1 MYHYIRRLD
10 QTETGNPNLR
20 ATCYTADM
28 NWRRTLQSKSR
39 QPRFLWRMVL
49 GIIVAGVALG
59 YLAQS
64 ICQPKRVTDLEVEQR
79 ERERQENHLEQL
91 AIQGEWAQLW
101 WGIPKAEWNR
111 FREAGPIVLAML
123 TGCCWLIFTLQA
135 IQLNGWRDPRLWLAL
150 GGVLL
155 GVLSIWP
162 TLFLIYWQEY
172 GWNFQES
179 RALVPGLRYF
189 VLGVGLREELA
200 KLLCLLP
207 LMPLLLRLRSELAAL
222 LVSGCVG
229 IGFALEENT
238 SYFAGSG
245 GADAMGRYLT
255 ANPFHMT
262 LTALVGLAVYRGL
275 RTPRDW
281 AAQAVATFGV
291 MVFAHG
297 LYDAF
302 ILLPALA
309 EYSLLGTIIFV
320 LVVYQFFR
328 ELRGA
333 RARRPDTVSLTA
345 NFLCGVSSVTAATFI
360 YLSATVGCGSA
371 FDVLA
376 QGVLGLAV
384 MVYLFLREMP
394 ETMVPV

>member
-1 MYHYIRRLD
+1 
-10 QTETGNPNLR
+10 
-20 ATCYTADM
+20 
-28 NWRRTLQSKSR
+28 
-39 QPRFLWRMVL
+39 MVI
-49 GIIVAGVALG
+49 GIIVAGIVTG

-64 ICQPKRVTDLEVEQR
+64 ICQPTAGSQGEVEHDR
-79 ERERQENHLEQL
+79 RPENDLQQL
-91 AIQGEWAQLW
+91 AIQGEWAQVW
-101 WGIPKAEWNR
+101 WGIPEAEWNR
-111 FREAGPIVLAML
+111 FQHAGPIVLATL

-135 IQLNGWRDPRLWLAL
+135 MQIGGWRDPRLWLAL

-162 TLFLIYWQEY
+162 TVFFIYWQEQ
-172 GWNFQES
+172 GWKLQES
-179 RALVPGLRYF
+179 RSLVAGLRYF
-189 VLGVGLREELA
+189 VLGVGLREETA

-207 LMPLLLRLRSELAAL
+207 LMPFLLRLRSELAAL

-229 IGFALEENT
+229 IGFALEENAG
-238 SYFAGSG
+238 YFVGSG
-245 GADAMGRYLT
+245 GSDAMGRYLT

-275 RTPRDW
+275 RSPRDW
-281 AAQAVATFGV
+281 GSQAVAMFGL

-302 ILLPALA
+302 IVLPAFA
-309 EYSLLGTIIFV
+309 EYSLLGTILFV

-333 RARRPDTVSLTA
+333 RSKQPDTVSLTA
-345 NFLCGVSSVTAATFI
+345 NFLCGVSLVTAATFV
-360 YLSATVGCGSA
+360 YLSATAGCAIA

-394 ETMVPV
+394 ETMVQA